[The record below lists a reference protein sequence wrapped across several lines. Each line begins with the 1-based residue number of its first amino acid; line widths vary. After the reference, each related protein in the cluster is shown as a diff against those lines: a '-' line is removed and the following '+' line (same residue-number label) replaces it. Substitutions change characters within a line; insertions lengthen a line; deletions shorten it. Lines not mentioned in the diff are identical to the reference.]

1 MFHAAKVWLVDLT
14 GVSRDALHIYV
25 AIALFLCVR
34 IMWRGPWGSVAAVIM
49 VLAAALTGEWL
60 DHQMELL
67 QGGVCDPA
75 EHWHDL
81 RNTMAAPLVL
91 ALALPWLRPR
101 RSKAVPV
108 EPSGEVT
115 ERRKEV
121 GIVPQEE
128 AVSSRPIG
136 ARA

>member
-1 MFHAAKVWLVDLT
+1 MFHAAKIWLVDLT

-34 IMWRGPWGSVAAVIM
+34 IVWRGSWGSLAAV
-49 VLAAALTGEWL
+49 VVVVAAALTGEWL

-81 RNTMAAPLVL
+81 RNTMAAPIVL

-108 EPSGEVT
+108 EPSCEVT

-121 GIVPQEE
+121 DLVEQEDT
-128 AVSSRPIG
+128 VRSRPIG

>member
-1 MFHAAKVWLVDLT
+1 MFHAAKIWLVDLT

-34 IMWRGPWGSVAAVIM
+34 IMWRGPWGSVAAV
-49 VLAAALTGEWL
+49 VVVVAAALTGEWL

-67 QGGVCDPA
+67 QGGACDPA

-81 RNTMAAPLVL
+81 RNTMAAPLAL

-101 RSKAVPV
+101 RSKTVPV

-115 ERRKEV
+115 ERGKE
-121 GIVPQEE
+121 IDLIEQEDT
-128 AVSSRPIG
+128 VRSRSIR

>member
-1 MFHAAKVWLVDLT
+1 MFHAAKIWLVDLT

-34 IMWRGPWGSVAAVIM
+34 IVWRGSWGSVAALAV
-49 VLAAALTGEWL
+49 VLTAALTGEWL

-67 QGGVCDPA
+67 QRGVCDPA

-81 RNTMAAPLVL
+81 RNTMAAPIVL
-91 ALALPWLRPR
+91 ALALPWLRQP

-108 EPSGEVT
+108 EPSGEDA
-115 ERRKEV
+115 ERRLE
-121 GIVPQEE
+121 Q
-128 AVSSRPIG
+128 A
-136 ARA
+136 

>member
-1 MFHAAKVWLVDLT
+1 MFHAAKIWLVDLT

-34 IMWRGPWGSVAAVIM
+34 IVWRGSWGSLAALV
-49 VLAAALTGEWL
+49 VVVAAALTGEWL

-101 RSKAVPV
+101 RSKTVPV
-108 EPSGEVT
+108 EPSGEGT
-115 ERRKEV
+115 EHRKE
-121 GIVPQEE
+121 IDLIEQEDT
-128 AVSSRPIG
+128 VRSRPIG

>member
-1 MFHAAKVWLVDLT
+1 MFHAAKIWLVDLT

-34 IMWRGPWGSVAAVIM
+34 IMWRGPWGSVAAVVA

-67 QGGVCDPA
+67 QGGVCNPA
-75 EHWHDL
+75 EHCHDL
-81 RNTMAAPLVL
+81 RNTMAAPFVL

-101 RSKAVPV
+101 RRKAAAV
-108 EPSGEVT
+108 EPSGEVA
-115 ERRKEV
+115 ERRNDV
-121 GIVPQEE
+121 DIVAESAPG
-128 AVSSRPIG
+128 SGSIK
-136 ARA
+136 ARV